1 MGVEGTFGALRV
13 YRVACKIFTPLA
25 PLARMPPW
33 VPTEP
38 LENPHERWPAV
49 ATLLG
54 TALAFTP
61 LKQDN
66 PLAD

>member
-25 PLARMPPW
+25 RMPPW
-33 VPTEP
+33 GPTEP
-38 LENPHERWPAV
+38 PENPHERWPAV
-49 ATLLG
+49 ATRLG